1 MQTPQTAPRRL
12 VSMKPRVRSTIGQGT
27 TTVRSITGHGTTTV
41 YARIK
46 AGLFPPPIKLG
57 RSSLWIEDEL
67 AAINDAVI
75 AGSTDQELKKLVK
88 NLLAARKQMR
98 LTTNTEL
105 PTASAAQGGTTPLRR
120 RTNRDHTSSSTK

>member
-12 VSMKPRVRSTIGQGT
+12 VSLKPRVRSTIGQGT

-75 AGSTDQELKKLVK
+75 AGSTDQELKRLVK
-88 NLLAARKQMR
+88 KLLAARKQMHPAD
-98 LTTNTEL
+98 N
-105 PTASAAQGGTTPLRR
+105 TASPAETHVQDRAMKRHRR
-120 RTNRDHTSSSTK
+120 LNRDRASSLTK